1 MNFAVERNP
10 LWKLIQLTYE
20 IIHYAS
26 FGTVVRADDQVC
38 IILLYFCWVVRV
50 HLHVESTKSLDK
62 YLSKNEI
69 HVLIKMTNLKLWR
82 CFV

>member
-1 MNFAVERNP
+1 MVERNP

-20 IIHYAS
+20 TIHYAS

-38 IILLYFCWVVRV
+38 IILLYFCWVVQV

-69 HVLIKMTNLKLWR
+69 HVLIKMTNLKLW
-82 CFV
+82 